1 MNDLF
6 DAMQDAFVAETKET
20 AEELEVDD
28 AFASAIVYLRS
39 RSRWTQELEDKLLK
53 DMGIKTFEEIRGRYA
68 YCDTDSSGEVV
79 RIGFVPDPPLPF
91 PPRPSLRDPLYPG
104 TAMEFTPGID

>member
-39 RSRWTQELEDKLLK
+39 RSRWTQELEDKLIQMCK
-53 DMGIKTFEEIRGRYA
+53 NGESVPNM
-68 YCDTDSSGEVV
+68 CDW
-79 RIGFVPDPPLPF
+79 P
-91 PPRPSLRDPLYPG
+91 
-104 TAMEFTPGID
+104 